1 MSITQKY
8 CSLVTNNLI
17 VSVASNHEC
26 LILAHV
32 TLCKASRCY
41 GPRSS
46 HFGTQTVTVATPT
59 SAAGFHDSEKK
70 RLVKHGPASSF
81 YSYVMCR
88 GFHIISILIFL
99 AIVKDMTIQ
108 ASRGQRSTIFVHTG
122 ERAEVSSG
130 QHYYLQMSGCCV
142 ENTLSADRGSRREHC
157 LRTNRKVADDGVR
170 ISWVLGKF

>member
-1 MSITQKY
+1 MGSQREHGAKFIRLEASELWHVLNCIFERFIVSISNQKIIVSSMSITQKY

-99 AIVKDMTIQ
+99 AIVKDMTI
-108 ASRGQRSTIFVHTG
+108 
-122 ERAEVSSG
+122 
-130 QHYYLQMSGCCV
+130 
-142 ENTLSADRGSRREHC
+142 
-157 LRTNRKVADDGVR
+157 
-170 ISWVLGKF
+170 